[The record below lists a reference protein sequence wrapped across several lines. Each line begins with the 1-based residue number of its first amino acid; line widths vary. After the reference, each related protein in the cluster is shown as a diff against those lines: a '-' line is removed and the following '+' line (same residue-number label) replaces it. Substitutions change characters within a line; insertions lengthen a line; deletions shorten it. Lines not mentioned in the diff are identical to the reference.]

1 MLKIFGILGV
11 FSMENVLNNAAQKWA
26 KDLAEW
32 AIPESIISQAPE
44 SPWIHPPAMFTL
56 PTEIPDSP
64 SHQRAREAMP
74 SNGSVLDIGCGG
86 GIAAFA
92 IAPPARTLIG
102 VDHQDE
108 MLKMFAES
116 ANTKGFEHQ
125 VVLGDWPEVSPQTPK
140 ADVVTCHH
148 VAYNVA
154 QIEPFLKALDS
165 HATKRVVIELPQHH
179 PLSTMRDSWKH
190 FWNLDRPVNPTPQ
203 DLIEVLAEMG
213 ITANLELWQGPKLRP
228 LNIED
233 DVRFLRIRLCLDSSR
248 DQEIRQFLEAQKPI
262 ESRALATIWWDVED

>member
-1 MLKIFGILGV
+1 
-11 FSMENVLNNAAQKWA
+11 MENVLSNAAQKWA

-74 SNGSVLDIGCGG
+74 AGGSVLDIGCGG

-92 IAPPARTLIG
+92 IAPPAGTVIG

-116 ANTKGFEHQ
+116 ANAKGLEHQ
-125 VVLGDWPEVSPQTPK
+125 EVLGDWPDVSPQTPI

-154 QIEPFLKALDS
+154 QIKPFLKALDS
-165 HATKRVVIELPQHH
+165 HATKRVVIELPQQH

-190 FWNLDRPVNPTPQ
+190 FWNLDRPANPTPQ

-248 DQEIRQFLEAQKPI
+248 DPEIRQFLEAQKPM
-262 ESRALATIWWDVED
+262 ESRALATIWWDVKK